1 LLFYW
6 PIGVGIFRLKGID
19 CLIIDK
25 INYICFF
32 LYSMVTEFTDKQL
45 VMGIK
50 ERSDDVFDF
59 LNRRYRKAII
69 TKVMEWGGSSTDG
82 EDVFGEGV
90 AGLIDLVSK
99 RNFTL
104 TCKMSSLLFQVCK
117 YQWSTALEKQKAANN
132 YQYRHNEKMEV
143 DESSEEMDRALFRR
157 IYDDCF
163 SRLEKECRQIL
174 TAYFKELPPRE
185 IAEIFGVSYGNLRR
199 KKSMC
204 HTALVQFVDHH
215 PEYEFLR
222 EHEGFQMQLKSR
234 CNE

>member
-1 LLFYW
+1 
-6 PIGVGIFRLKGID
+6 
-19 CLIIDK
+19 
-25 INYICFF
+25 
-32 LYSMVTEFTDKQL
+32 MVTEFTDKQL

-50 ERSDDVFDF
+50 ERSDDVFLF
-59 LNRRYRKAII
+59 LDRRYRKAII

-82 EDVFGEGV
+82 EDVFGEGI
-90 AGLIDLVSK
+90 AGLIELVSK

-104 TCKMSSLLFQVCK
+104 SCKMSSLLFQVCK
-117 YQWSTALEKQKAANN
+117 YQWVTVLEKQKSANN